1 MTEFGCAF
9 SHQTL
14 PRAVFS
20 VTAKRAIPVSWGL
33 VLVLRVLVLRVLVLS
48 VLVLSLTLLIGSSA
62 PVRAGVEFI
71 YEDTLDLAGDLT
83 RTLRPSAVTC
93 DPLTGEVCVTDERQG
108 AFLIFN
114 SFGLMTFQT
123 GVLAGLSFPMDGTLD
138 EQGGI
143 VFVDHAG
150 AGSNIIKR
158 LDLYG
163 EPIDFPAAGLN
174 VNWDPRHL
182 ILTHDGNVVTL
193 DPFLG
198 ILAKHDGR
206 TGSLLW
212 SAHLG
217 DVTSDALH
225 LGRPVEGPDGRL
237 CIPGGELHRM
247 LIVGEGGQV
256 EDSFG
261 RYGTSPGR
269 LIFPVGAAY
278 LPDGSLVVLDRMR
291 HKLMLFAADHQFV
304 DEYGS
309 LGSGR
314 GQFYHPSSLASD
326 GQGRVFVGQGYQ
338 GRVQVFRIAKT

>member
-1 MTEFGCAF
+1 MILYVKKDREILHMIIRDREMAGSGNAI
-9 SHQTL
+9 SNKSS
-14 PRAVFS
+14 PVAVFS
-20 VTAKRAIPVSWGL
+20 VTAAAVCAL
-33 VLVLRVLVLRVLVLS
+33 LLA
-48 VLVLSLTLLIGSSA
+48 LTLAAACPA
-62 PVRAGVEFI
+62 PARGGVEFL
-71 YEDTLDLAGDLT
+71 YEETLDLAGDLT

-108 AFLIFN
+108 AFLVFN
-114 SFGLMTFQT
+114 SFGILTFQT
-123 GVLAGLSFPMDGTLD
+123 GVLAGLSFPADGTLD

-150 AGSNIIKR
+150 TGGSTIKR

-163 EPIDFPAAGLN
+163 EPVDFQSEGIN

-182 ILTHDGNVVTL
+182 ILTHDGHAVTL

-198 ILAKHDGR
+198 LLAKHDGQ
-206 TGSLLW
+206 TGRLLW

-225 LGRPVEGPDGRL
+225 LGRPVEGPDARIV
-237 CIPGGELHRM
+237 IPGGELHRV

-269 LIFPVGAAY
+269 MIFPVGAAF

-291 HKLMLFAADHQFV
+291 HKLMVFDAAHEFLG
-304 DEYGS
+304 EYGA

-314 GQFYHPSSLASD
+314 GQFYHPSAVASD
-326 GQGRVFVGQGYQ
+326 AQGRVFVAQGYQ
-338 GRVQVFRIAKT
+338 GRVQVFRIATS